1 MINKEN
7 NLEYIGT
14 FGENDVEYNDLQSNK
29 WLISLTVFPFYKS
42 DGAFSPI
49 CLNTKGD
56 IPFYNWDGSETEVKV
71 N

>member
-29 WLISLTVFPFYKS
+29 WLISLTVFPFY
-42 DGAFSPI
+42 
-49 CLNTKGD
+49 
-56 IPFYNWDGSETEVKV
+56 NWDGSETEVKV

>member
-1 MINKEN
+1 MIREDT

-14 FGENDVEYNDLQSNK
+14 FAEDEIDFIDSAENN
-29 WLISLTVFPFYKS
+29 WLISLTVFPFYRA

-49 CLNTKGD
+49 GLNRAGNV
-56 IPFYNWDGSETEVKV
+56 PFTNVDGSETEVKV

>member
-1 MINKEN
+1 MIREET

-14 FGENDVEYNDLQSNK
+14 FGNDDIDYIDLANNN
-29 WLISLTVFPFYKS
+29 WLISLTVFPFYRT

-49 CLNTKGD
+49 CLNRAGNV
-56 IPFYNWDGSETEVKV
+56 PFTNWDGSETEVKV